1 MSPESWAR
9 HNSTDTGATQTG
21 CESSKDKPIRGN
33 NWGIWPIRRQFIEA
47 LANQRPSSFCM
58 NKTGSESSENWNWIS
73 FQGKGNEDVWPDKW
87 TFGWKNALQL
97 HGLLRLLT
105 IPLKQ
110 HFSYKIKI
118 FALWNNCAT

>member
-1 MSPESWAR
+1 MSLESWAR

-21 CESSKDKPIRGN
+21 CESSKDKPIRRN
-33 NWGIWPIRRQFIEA
+33 NWGILTNQKTFARGSGQSEAEQFLHE
-47 LANQRPSSFCM
+47 QDW
-58 NKTGSESSENWNWIS
+58 SEPSENWNWIS